1 PGADELRKR
10 LSENARRSLKKAHD
24 QGVTTRETH
33 DRADLEMFLRLNL
46 RLRRKHG
53 MLPQPRR
60 FFESIWRRQIESGRG
75 YLMVAEVDKEPLA
88 ALLCL
93 RHGNVTV
100 DKFAVNDES
109 LNRYRGSH
117 AAMW

>member
-1 PGADELRKR
+1 
-10 LSENARRSLKKAHD
+10 
-24 QGVTTRETH
+24 
-33 DRADLEMFLRLNL
+33 
-46 RLRRKHG
+46 
-53 MLPQPRR
+53 
-60 FFESIWRRQIESGRG
+60 
-75 YLMVAEVDKEPLA
+75 LMVAEVDKEPLA

-117 AAMW
+117 AAMWAAIALEANRGTHWYDMGRSDAQAGGLHRFKSQWGGALADATYYFHPDIGGSSTEDPKGMKKI